1 MAGMGRKQTLGASEN
16 VVRFRRTLGIVIVE
30 ASVQLRK
37 SLFQKGNVFRVRRL
51 GLPEIRLVD
60 VRDLSGLNAFEELH
74 EPVSLLMPVLRT
86 HDRLRNLRSA

>member
-1 MAGMGRKQTLGASEN
+1 MAAYRKQTLGASEN

-60 VRDLSGLNAFEELH
+60 VRDLSGLNAFKELH